1 LLERK
6 EKDGQLLETKLTI
19 QHDNMASIEGWGDMG
34 YKEILLG
41 GTILIIGGVLG
52 NETNKK
58 ISSR

>member
-1 LLERK
+1 
-6 EKDGQLLETKLTI
+6 LETKLTI